1 MKLRVHL
8 RNTFEG
14 RPDLKV
20 FTKNSSWLVADKLA
34 KLCIALF
41 VGAWVARF
49 LGPAQY
55 GQLSY
60 AIAFIS
66 IFQAISILGMDSVLV
81 KHVASAQYDPGHVL
95 GTALRLRWFA
105 AALAYI
111 ALVLTTTI
119 FLDKDPGLRSITLI
133 VGLVMFFQTADV
145 IDLWFQGNSQS
156 KRTVIAKTASY
167 IVTAG
172 AKVALILL
180 GATLTT
186 FAFAQV
192 LEAILSAFGL
202 YLSYRL
208 FRSSTRW
215 RWNSELAREI
225 LSQSLPIL
233 VSGLSILVYMRVGII
248 FLQEIKGSAEVGIY
262 TAGVALS
269 EVWYFIP
276 MTLVTSAAPI
286 IARKKLSNESEY
298 NSALLNLFTAMWY
311 FSLAVSVVNFAVAR
325 PLMQVLY
332 GARYAGSSTVLS
344 IHAFTLVAVG
354 VGVVQSLW
362 IVNEGKT
369 KISVYQAATGA
380 LCSILMNL
388 LLVPKFGAAGA
399 AMSTVLAQF
408 AQAFLVNFIVAP
420 KLFQM
425 QIRALTV
432 FFRRQNSFSSGK

>member
-1 MKLRVHL
+1 MNVRTYFKTTLA
-8 RNTFEG
+8 G
-14 RPDLKV
+14 RPDLQA
-20 FTKNSSWLVADKLA
+20 FTRNSGWLIGDKLM
-34 KLCIALF
+34 KLCVAVF

-66 IFQAISILGMDSVLV
+66 IFQAVSVLGMDSILV
-81 KHVASAQYDPGHVL
+81 KHVASAQYDPGQIL
-95 GTALRLRWFA
+95 GTALRLRWVGA
-105 AALAYI
+105 LLAYLT
-111 ALVLTTTI
+111 LVVTVTV
-119 FLDKDPGLRSITLI
+119 FLDDDPKLHAITLI
-133 VGLVMFFQTADV
+133 VGLIMFFQTSDV

-167 IVTAG
+167 VITAG
-172 AKVALILL
+172 LKVVLILV
-180 GATLTT
+180 GAKLVV
-186 FAFAQV
+186 FALAQV
-192 LEAILSAFGL
+192 VEAALSAAAL

-208 FRSSTRW
+208 YKASSKWQWDWT
-215 RWNSELAREI
+215 LAREI

-262 TAGVALS
+262 TAGAALS

-286 IARKKLSNESEY
+286 IAKKKLNNEASY
-298 NSALLNLFTAMWY
+298 NAALLNLFAVMWY
-311 FSLAVSVVNFAVAR
+311 FALTVSLVNFIIAR

-332 GARYAGSSTVLS
+332 GARYADSSTVLS
-344 IHAFTLVAVG
+344 IHAFTLVAVS

-362 IVNEGKT
+362 IINEGKT

-380 LCSILMNL
+380 VCSIVANFF
-388 LLVPKFGAAGA
+388 LVPRYGAAGA
-399 AMSTVLAQF
+399 AASTVLAQF
-408 AQAFLVNFIVAP
+408 AQAFLINFIVAP
-420 KLFQM
+420 KLFKM
-425 QIRALTV
+425 QLSSLFMFV
-432 FFRRQNSFSSGK
+432 RRRKQLSSGG

>member
-1 MKLRVHL
+1 MNVRTYFKTTLAD
-8 RNTFEG
+8 
-14 RPDLKV
+14 RPDLKA
-20 FTKNSSWLVADKLA
+20 FTKNSSWLIGDKLM
-34 KLCIALF
+34 KLGVAVF

-66 IFQAISILGMDSVLV
+66 IFQAVSILGMDSILV
-81 KHVASAQYDPGHVL
+81 KYVASAQYDPGQVL
-95 GTALRLRWFA
+95 GTALRLRWVGA
-105 AALAYI
+105 LLAYL
-111 ALVLTTTI
+111 ALVVTVTL
-119 FLDKDPGLRSITLI
+119 FLDDDPKLRSVTLI
-133 VGLVMFFQTADV
+133 VGLMMLFQISDV

-156 KRTVIAKTASY
+156 KRTVIAKSASY

-172 AKVALILL
+172 FKVVLILL
-180 GATLTT
+180 GARLVM
-186 FAFAQV
+186 FALAQV
-192 LEAILSAFGL
+192 LEAGLSALAL

-208 FRSSTRW
+208 YKASSKW
-215 RWNSELAREI
+215 SYDWQLAKLI

-248 FLQEIKGSAEVGIY
+248 FLREIKGSAEVGIY
-262 TAGVALS
+262 TAGAALS

-286 IARKKLSNESEY
+286 VAKKKLHNESDY
-298 NSALLNLFTAMWY
+298 NAALLNLFAAMWY
-311 FSLAVSVVNFAVAR
+311 FALTVSIVNFVIAR

-332 GARYAGSSTVLS
+332 GVRYTGSSTVLS

-369 KISVYQAATGA
+369 RISVYQAATGA
-380 LCSILMNL
+380 ACSIVANFV
-388 LLVPKFGAAGA
+388 LVPRYGAAGA
-399 AMSTVLAQF
+399 AASTVLAQF
-408 AQAFLVNFIVAP
+408 AQAFLINFIVAP
-420 KLFQM
+420 KLFKM
-425 QIRALTV
+425 QLRSLAV
-432 FFRRQNSFSSGK
+432 FIKRPNRISLGG